1 MKTYLLHLLV
11 ILTLV
16 FGVSVPAAA
25 DKDDSAFKLEGV
37 WVAKVLPP
45 YYGQWS
51 YMVSADPSG
60 KRGSAH
66 GSVDIGP
73 RANFICGDLFEP
85 AESESPIL
93 VSMVMTR
100 PDTISYNSIWYGL
113 KDLGPMSPLS
123 NEIVLIGTVTGE
135 LEVVAPGK
143 MHGTHHFALYTPDAD
158 IAPHDGLPDEAAVPV
173 CKFELETMDTR
184 LPMPE

>member
-11 ILTLV
+11 VLALA
-16 FGVSVPAAA
+16 FGVSAPAVA

-51 YMVSADPSG
+51 YMVSSDPSG
-60 KRGSAH
+60 RRGSAH

-85 AESESPIL
+85 TESESPIL
-93 VSMVMTR
+93 VSMVM
-100 PDTISYNSIWYGL
+100 
-113 KDLGPMSPLS
+113 
-123 NEIVLIGTVTGE
+123 IGRHT
-135 LEVVAPGK
+135 
-143 MHGTHHFALYTPDAD
+143 
-158 IAPHDGLPDEAAVPV
+158 
-173 CKFELETMDTR
+173 
-184 LPMPE
+184 